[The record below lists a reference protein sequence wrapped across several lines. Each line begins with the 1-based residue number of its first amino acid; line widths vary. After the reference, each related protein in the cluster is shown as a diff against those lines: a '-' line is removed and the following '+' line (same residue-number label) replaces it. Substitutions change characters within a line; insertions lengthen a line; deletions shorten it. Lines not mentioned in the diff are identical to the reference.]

1 MYNNY
6 DYSLTIF
13 INSALKSWNLDFE
26 KAFLSILII
35 LWNTH
40 EYIFFSVVHG
50 LYFDDDS
57 GSTFLIVDACGPGKK
72 DAPPNYLIKIPH
84 ENRNFEIHFDQNVG
98 EASEILKQEPKKSVD
113 KFIFTIL
120 KTKYVNAY
128 KGYLALYIWY

>member
-1 MYNNY
+1 MIHENNQKMPFFY
-6 DYSLTIF
+6 TKIF
-13 INSALKSWNLDFE
+13 
-26 KAFLSILII
+26 LIVLI
-35 LWNTH
+35 YRLL
-40 EYIFFSVVHG
+40 FFSVVHG

-98 EASEILKQEPKKSVD
+98 EASEILKQEPKKMVD

-128 KGYLALYIWY
+128 KGYLALYI

>member
-1 MYNNY
+1 MRNY
-6 DYSLTIF
+6 YF
-13 INSALKSWNLDFE
+13 IKYRW
-26 KAFLSILII
+26 
-35 LWNTH
+35 
-40 EYIFFSVVHG
+40 YIKISKKWRFPNFTGISYTFFSVVHG
-50 LYFDDDS
+50 LYFDEDS

-128 KGYLALYIWY
+128 KGFLALYIWYHRRWL